1 MEADGVLHFLDPW
14 VIRPFR
20 VSEVTSWQ
28 LCSILALMDSLS
40 HSGSIMYLIIRVLW
54 RGFEAVVKFAPQTF
68 LELEGA
74 LCIRNS
80 VFLFLQFGVVVG
92 KLVEQNGDG
101 HAVED
106 DAKRDATKCYTAAKI
121 GDGDDIAIAHSRDAH
136 LQDEKNKVSLHRCM
150 IRCFSDRKA
159 PHSKK
164 LMCCFL
170 GYYIF
175 PYNSLVGKIIIRI
188 SLQRGWTDSHGG
200 FYPIPQ
206 NAP

>member
-1 MEADGVLHFLDPW
+1 
-14 VIRPFR
+14 
-20 VSEVTSWQ
+20 
-28 LCSILALMDSLS
+28 
-40 HSGSIMYLIIRVLW
+40 MYLIIRVLW

-68 LELEGA
+68 LELESA

-136 LQDEKNKVSLHRCM
+136 LQDEKSKVSLH
-150 IRCFSDRKA
+150 RKA

-170 GYYIF
+170 GYYYIF

-206 NAP
+206 NAPCFLESPIIQPLFAQVFVLMCINV